1 MTSALAH
8 AAFGAAVALLTA
20 WGHHAN
26 PYAVALLG
34 ALGGWCGDSLG
45 RRARV
50 YLPGL
55 FTSYLLSAIGAMV
68 LTLVYAVVVTAPAST
83 PPRSSSPES
92 PASPACSVTPALNS
106 SASPSRIRV
115 HTR

>member
-68 LTLVYAVVVTAPAST
+68 LTLVYAVVVTAPASPPPT
-83 PPRSSSPES
+83 PSQSAARSQPQ
-92 PASPACSVTPALNS
+92 P
-106 SASPSRIRV
+106 
-115 HTR
+115 